1 MKYLQAAKFIK
12 KYRKHILKKSLFVA
26 FLSVS
31 ALSATAQIRKSP
43 APMAAMRTIS
53 VVTEPKAIVW
63 LDNIRYG
70 ATDENGRLEIKTV
83 SKGQHALR
91 VRADGF
97 KEFVQT
103 VAPTQKGEI
112 KAVLTKTTDE
122 AELAFQAAERMLTS
136 DRQAAA
142 DLYRKAI
149 KLRPKY
155 PEAYLA
161 LARVLSDMQN
171 LEDALTAIKQARKQR
186 LAYAE
191 ASAVEGR
198 IYKEMGDE
206 EKAIASFKRAIT
218 EGKGFQPEA
227 LTGLGLFYKEKAEEF
242 GGEGDFEQ
250 EEANY
255 IEATK
260 YLQTGIRQLSG
271 APDAEVIYQLLGG
284 IYEKTENY
292 KQAIAVYEEFLRV
305 FPESSEATAVES
317 FIVQLKKQM
326 NGEQ

>member
-1 MKYLQAAKFIK
+1 
-12 KYRKHILKKSLFVA
+12 
-26 FLSVS
+26 
-31 ALSATAQIRKSP
+31 
-43 APMAAMRTIS
+43 
-53 VVTEPKAIVW
+53 
-63 LDNIRYG
+63 
-70 ATDENGRLEIKTV
+70 
-83 SKGQHALR
+83 
-91 VRADGF
+91 
-97 KEFVQT
+97 
-103 VAPTQKGEI
+103 
-112 KAVLTKTTDE
+112 LTKTTDE

-142 DLYRKAI
+142 ELYRKAI

-171 LEDALTAIKQARKQR
+171 LEEALTAIKQARKQR
-186 LAYAE
+186 LGYAE

-198 IYKEMGDE
+198 IYKEMGEE

-242 GGEGDFEQ
+242 GGSGDFEQ

-260 YLQTGIRQLSG
+260 YLQTGIGS
-271 APDAEVIYQLLGG
+271 
-284 IYEKTENY
+284 
-292 KQAIAVYEEFLRV
+292 
-305 FPESSEATAVES
+305 FPARR
-317 FIVQLKKQM
+317 F
-326 NGEQ
+326 N